1 MSFVPA
7 ILIAAVALA
16 SAPIARAA
24 DAEADSWD
32 VIATMAAALAEP
44 NEYAFMKPIAKSL
57 EEHDLIERQV
67 RVLVNTNNVTSSI
80 SPLANEGDDKT
91 RTLEVDWY
99 MEIQSHSPGQS
110 LIQRRENVKLVMM
123 KTGKRWMITALSPVA
138 FFTAPS
144 TN

>member
-1 MSFVPA
+1 MILAFVA
-7 ILIAAVALA
+7 ALA
-16 SAPIARAA
+16 FAGAPPAPAPN
-24 DAEADSWD
+24 AEADSWD

-67 RVLVNTNNVTSSI
+67 RVLVHTNDVVSSI
-80 SPLANEGDDKT
+80 SPVTNEGDDKQ

-99 MEIQSHSPGQS
+99 LEIHPHSPGQS
-110 LIQRRENVKLVMM
+110 LIQRRENVKLVMV
-123 KTGKRWMITALSPVA
+123 KTGKRWMITSLLPVA

>member
-7 ILIAAVALA
+7 ILIAALALA
-16 SAPIARAA
+16 SAPAARAA

-80 SPLANEGDDKT
+80 SPLANEGDDKK

-99 MEIQSHSPGQS
+99 MEIQPHSPGQS
-110 LIQRRENVKLVMM
+110 LIQRRESIKLVMV
-123 KTGKRWMITALSPVA
+123 KTGKRWMVTALSPVA